1 MWVRVTRDFRFGEP
15 LAAPSPSGGSVDGK
29 DFRLLVALHEDA
41 RASYRALGRRVSL
54 SAPAVRDRLRRLE
67 GRGIFQG
74 YMISVDPSLLDR
86 DELLVFF
93 QGEWNREGARGALGV
108 SDVA

>member
-1 MWVRVTRDFRFGEP
+1 MWGTLSALSSSTGP
-15 LAAPSPSGGSVDGK
+15 VDAK

-41 RASYRALGRRVSL
+41 RASYRALGRRVAL

-67 GRGIFQG
+67 GRRIFQG

-93 QGEWNREGARGALGV
+93 QGEWSRDGAREALAIA
-108 SDVA
+108 DVACVAWKLDDGV